1 MLQLKALKNPVPLK
15 ENTLD
20 LNCLLTSPSLE
31 AHIIPV
37 LQVDSTISKVTM
49 LFEDKLPHQKYPQHG
64 NIAIKISKEKRK
76 EKLSSFYI
84 AQLLLYQA

>member
-37 LQVDSTISKVTM
+37 LQVDSAISKVTM
-49 LFEDKLPHQKYPQHG
+49 LFEDKLPIKNIHSMETLLSKYPKKKG
-64 NIAIKISKEKRK
+64 KKNFPAST
-76 EKLSSFYI
+76 
-84 AQLLLYQA
+84 

>member
-37 LQVDSTISKVTM
+37 LQVTM
-49 LFEDKLPHQKYPQHG
+49 LFEDKLPHQKYPQLG
-64 NIAIKISKEKRK
+64 NIAVKISKEKGK
-76 EKLSSFYI
+76 KNFPAST
-84 AQLLLYQA
+84 